1 MRGAAEQGIDSL
13 RGFLGQRGWIEEIR
27 HFVYIGAAE
36 FFFWSEFFFAKKA

>member
-27 HFVYIGAAE
+27 HFVYIGAVD
-36 FFFWSEFFFAKKA
+36 FFFAKKA